1 MMPGTN
7 RIFPAET
14 ADIKHF
20 VSGINQR
27 NDHYLHAIIEFD
39 GFLNI
44 ESLKKALRSTFRALP
59 MLTCRFVRSAEK
71 AWWEE
76 AGWTEDAMIDL
87 IQTDNKEQTIQQ
99 QLVRKPNELKGP
111 QIHIGVVRTGAND
124 SLCIVLNHMICDGGG
139 IRDYLYLL
147 AACYSTIEQ
156 KGDLSVIKMPLAD
169 RRSFQQVFE
178 HLSAEQLKTIQGTT
192 VCHYPQTEKD
202 HLPLQGDPNH
212 PFVIRHRLPA
222 ERFDTIKKH
231 AKQFDATINDALFAA
246 YICAMA
252 DYLPVEKIILDCPV
266 NARAYLPTDY
276 QPGFCNLTSN
286 IICAIPTHNG
296 ERYEEALI
304 SVKKVMDEQK
314 DSLAPL
320 NVYWDLDQAYMT
332 LPLNDAIKEFP
343 KIYKIPINGMTNIG
357 ILDAE
362 KLRFGSATPL
372 NASISGSI
380 KYAPYFQIAVT
391 TFQKSM
397 TFSTNFHGTES
408 DFQFLD
414 NLVTKMIGYFPE

>member
-1 MMPGTN
+1 MPGTN
-7 RIFPAET
+7 RIYPAET

-44 ESLKKALRSTFRALP
+44 ASLKKALRSTFRALP

-99 QLVRKPNELKGP
+99 QLICKPNELKGP
-111 QIHIGVVRTGAND
+111 QIHIGVVRTGEND
-124 SLCIVLNHMICDGGG
+124 SLAIVLNHMICDGGG

-147 AACYSTIEQ
+147 ATCYTTIEQ
-156 KGDLSVIKMPLAD
+156 QGDPSVIKMPLAD
-169 RRSFQQVFE
+169 HRSFQQVFE
-178 HLSAEQLKTIQGTT
+178 HLSAEQLKTIQETT

-202 HLPLQGDPNH
+202 HLPLQGDPSH
-212 PFVIRHRLPA
+212 PFVIRHRLAA

-231 AKQFDATINDALFAA
+231 AKQFNATINDALFAA

-286 IICAIPTHNG
+286 IICAIPTHHG
-296 ERYEEALI
+296 ECYEEALT

-314 DSLAPL
+314 GSLSPL
-320 NVYWDLDQAYMT
+320 SVYWDLDQAYMT

-343 KIYKIPINGMTNIG
+343 KIYRIPINGMTNIG

-362 KLRFGSATPL
+362 KLRFGSATPV

-397 TFSTNFHGTES
+397 TFSTNFHGTEN

-414 NLVTKMIGYFPE
+414 HLVTKMIGYFPE